1 MPDFVAPQLATL
13 SDKPPEGEQWFHE
26 LKFDGYRMLC
36 HVSPGQVRFW
46 SRNRKDWTHKFPNL
60 GRAVKSFP
68 AKTAILDGEVVA
80 LDAKGRASFQK
91 LQQAMKGGDAGFLF
105 NIFDLIYLDGFNL
118 TRTPLTERKALLAQ
132 LFESVSDPEAKAKLR
147 RELDAILVPLSVLSG
162 AGSKKPGRDIGRN

>member
-1 MPDFVAPQLATL
+1 
-13 SDKPPEGEQWFHE
+13 
-26 LKFDGYRMLC
+26 MLC
-36 HVSPGQVRFW
+36 NVSPGQVRLW

-60 GRAVKSFP
+60 GRAVQSFP

-132 LFESVSDPEAKAKLR
+132 LFESISERSPLRYSDHIVGNGQEFFKQACQHGIEGVVSKL
-147 RELDAILVPLSVLSG
+147 
-162 AGSKKPGRDIGRN
+162 